1 MLRIILYAV
10 LLALHGTSA
19 VAQGDAA
26 RDLSGARN
34 PERGWF
40 FFEKMPKPAQ
50 PTPPEFQPSPTP
62 APTPAPSQSE
72 RERCENAQTWTAEC
86 GFVHPGEDFA
96 FQAKQRDA
104 LLERMAMAPNNPQA
118 VEAFQFYMKWVVER
132 AAEVA
137 NLWQY
142 NLVQNPEL
150 DANTRQPISS
160 FGLRLMSDVR
170 DGRDAEI
177 FASLKADGAFL
188 VYFTRN
194 DCVFCHQMAPHVR
207 QLAQKSGLPVRNAA
221 LDNTCMKEMEEGC
234 LKGPAVQAPAQ
245 ALQVSIVPTVFIY
258 IPSGNTWL
266 RIATGL
272 TDPQTMSARAVSF
285 FAAYRNALLKGID
298 NGAPGRASVDFSGT
312 TPTGTAM
319 GVEGAKGLR
328 VPTEQEVARMLGKS
342 GN

>member
-1 MLRIILYAV
+1 MLRIFLCTLLLGLHGS
-10 LLALHGTSA
+10 LLAQPQTGTGS
-19 VAQGDAA
+19 
-26 RDLSGARN
+26 DLTGARN

-40 FFEKMPKPAQ
+40 FFETQPQPVEPSVVDPQ
-50 PTPPEFQPSPTP
+50 PLPPTPSTP
-62 APTPAPSQSE
+62 RTQTE
-72 RERCENAQTWTAEC
+72 QERCQNAQTWTAEC

-104 LLERMAMAPNNPQA
+104 LLERMTMAPNNPQA
-118 VEAFQFYMKWVVER
+118 VEAFQYYMKWVVER

-137 NLWQY
+137 NLWHY

-150 DANTRQPISS
+150 DANTRQPIST
-160 FGLRLMSDVR
+160 FGLRLMADVR

-177 FASLKADGAFL
+177 FASLKEDGAFL

-207 QLAQKSGLPVRNAA
+207 QLSKNSGLPVRNAA
-221 LDNTCMKEMEEGC
+221 LDDTCMKGLEEGC
-234 LKGPAVQAPAQ
+234 LKGEAVQAPAQ

-272 TDPQTMSARAVSF
+272 TDPHTMSARAVSF

-298 NGAPGRASVDFSGT
+298 NGLSGRAPVDFSGT
-312 TPTGTAM
+312 APTGTAM

-328 VPTEQEVARMLGKS
+328 VPTEREVARMLGAS
-342 GN
+342 D